1 MALIMNPGRISMTVR
16 VARFWSKVSKT
27 ASCWMWS
34 GHKNAKG
41 YGKIS
46 VTGGTAKAHRVAWEL
61 TYGEIPE
68 GMNVCHKCDN
78 PSCVRPDHL
87 FLGTPAENYRD
98 MMRKERG
105 GVGEVHPRA
114 SFTWEEIRAIRKA
127 YIDGESAPGIA
138 ARLQRNRKSIQSIVR
153 GRIWRDPNYT
163 RPVRRVR
170 EAVRA
175 A

>member
-1 MALIMNPGRISMTVR
+1 MKVR
-16 VARFWSKVSKT
+16 VTRFWSKVSKSE
-27 ASCWMWS
+27 SCWTWS
-34 GHKNAKG
+34 GKKNAKG
-41 YGKIS
+41 YGKIN
-46 VTGGTAKAHRVAWEL
+46 VTRGTAKAHRVAWEL
-61 TYGEIPE
+61 TFGEIPD

-105 GVGEVHPRA
+105 GVGDVHARA

-127 YIDGESAPGIA
+127 YIDGEPAVGIA
-138 ARLQRNRKSIQSIVR
+138 TRLRRNAKSIQSIVR
-153 GRIWRDPNYT
+153 GRIWKDPNYI
-163 RPVRRVR
+163 RPIHRVR
-170 EAVRA
+170 GAVRA